1 MGDRKDRAGQIFGD
15 YRLVRWLGGGGF
27 GDVYL
32 AEQVRNHEPVAVKI
46 LPVRL
51 FNQEELKAFIN
62 EARTMRLK
70 HPHIVPLLD
79 FGIGDTDVPF
89 LVMEY
94 APGGTLR
101 EKHPKGQPLPL
112 TLVNTYVSQMGSAL
126 QYAHEQRLIH
136 RDIKPDNMLVRADG
150 TILLSDFGIVTVAQ
164 SSHSVNLDRN
174 VGGTLP
180 YMAPEQ
186 IRGHPRP
193 ASDQYSLA
201 IVTYEWLAGK
211 RPFEGTTVEIAL
223 QQETVP
229 PPPFR
234 PLVPNLPAE
243 VEQVVLTALA
253 KDPKERF
260 ASVAAF
266 VHALQQ
272 ASQEIQQPVQR
283 LALPITPVPDAPQ
296 PQPTIYKTPTFPLEA
311 LTPNAM
317 PIVEFQQPANPPAL
331 FTDATQ
337 RAGFPATTGPQRMP
351 SYTPGQM
358 PLPSREKSRK
368 FLTTSKIITFIVLAL
383 LLVGGGLGTLS
394 FVLRTHQTP
403 TLTPTPP
410 PTAQTIAKPTLKWH
424 YSTSSAIFSNPVVA
438 NGIIYVSTDSGN
450 LYALDALSGDKKW
463 TYTAGGSVRSSPI
476 VADGVVYMGSDDGNL
491 YAIDALSGHKKWAYK
506 TGAAIRSTPVV
517 ANGLV
522 YVGTDDRHVY
532 ALDALSGR
540 KKWDYQAGAAIRS
553 SLTVANGVVYVGAD
567 NGYLYAL
574 DALSG
579 NFEWSYLSGAGEAIR
594 VHPLV
599 VNNIVYIGSDNG
611 SIYALDALSGVMK
624 WLYATGGHIESS
636 PLFANNMVYVGSY
649 DGSLYAL
656 DALSGHKKWTYPT
669 KNSIASSPAIA
680 QNIIYVTSDDGNLY
694 ALDALSGNPRWAYST
709 GAAIRSSPI
718 VAGSLAYAVT
728 NNGNL
733 YALQLS

>member
-32 AEQVRNHEPVAVKI
+32 AEQVRNHTPVAVKI

-79 FGIGDTDVPF
+79 FGIGDKDMPF

-101 EKHPKGQPLPL
+101 DKHPKGQPLPL
-112 TLVNTYVSQMGSAL
+112 TLVNNYISQVGSAL

-136 RDIKPDNMLVRADG
+136 RDIKPDNMLIRADG

-164 SSHSVNLDRN
+164 SSHSVNLDRS

-186 IRGHPRP
+186 IRGHPRA
-193 ASDQYSLA
+193 ASDQYALA
-201 IVTYEWLAGK
+201 IVAYEWLAGK

-234 PLVPNLPAE
+234 VHVPELPVE
-243 VEQVVLTALA
+243 VEQVVMTALA

-272 ASQEIQQPVQR
+272 ASQEIPQPVQR
-283 LALPITPVPDAPQ
+283 LTPVTPIPEAP
-296 PQPTIYKTPTFPLEA
+296 PPSIVYKTPTFPLESLVPDA
-311 LTPNAM
+311 LPA
-317 PIVEFQQPANPPAL
+317 VAFQQPVSAPAL

-337 RAGFPATTGPQRMP
+337 RAGFPATGPQQTTFH
-351 SYTPGQM
+351 TPGQM
-358 PLPSREKSRK
+358 PQIPRKKSHGFWTTRK
-368 FLTTSKIITFIVLAL
+368 VILCIVLAL
-383 LLVGGGLGTLS
+383 LLVGGGLGTLP
-394 FVLRTHQTP
+394 FILRSHTP
-403 TLTPTPP
+403 SALTPTPA
-410 PTAQTIAKPTLKWH
+410 PTTQTIVSPTLKWH
-424 YSTSSAIFSNPVVA
+424 YSTGGSIFSTPAVA
-438 NGIIYVSTDSGN
+438 NGLIYVSTDDGN
-450 LYALDALSGDKKW
+450 LSALDALSGQKKW
-463 TYTAGGSVRSSPI
+463 SFTA
-476 VADGVVYMGSDDGNL
+476 
-491 YAIDALSGHKKWAYK
+491 K
-506 TGAAIRSTPVV
+506 AAIHSSPVV

-522 YVGTDDRHVY
+522 YVGSDDGTLYALDASNGHKKWSYRAGAAIRSTPALVNDLLYVGTDNRHIY
-532 ALDALSGR
+532 ALDALNGH

-553 SLTVANGVVYVGAD
+553 SLAVANGLVYAGAD

-579 NFEWSYLSGAGEAIR
+579 SLTWSHLAGVGEAIR
-594 VHPLV
+594 VHPLIA
-599 VNNIVYIGSDNG
+599 NNIVYIGSENG
-611 SIYALDALSGVMK
+611 SIYALDALSGDLK
-624 WLYATGGHIESS
+624 WSHATGGHIESS
-636 PLFANNMVYVGSY
+636 PLVVSNTVCLGSY
-649 DGSLYAL
+649 DGTFYAL
-656 DALSGHKKWTYPT
+656 DALSGNLKWSFRT
-669 KNSIASSPAIA
+669 KNSIASSPAVDK
-680 QNIIYVTSDDGNLY
+680 NIIYVSSDDGNLY
-694 ALDALSGNPRWAYST
+694 ALNALSGSKKWAYAT
-709 GAAIRSSPI
+709 GAAIRSSPV
-718 VAGSLAYAVT
+718 VANGLVYVGT

-733 YALQLS
+733 YALQLP